1 MNETVGKKYTD
12 TRSKQQ
18 DDITIFEAVHY
29 MGKDIMTQLGEMVER
44 DKRKTDKDF
53 FVEVCIYM
61 NPLMPDVPEW
71 RMISRHTCPT
81 PFQDRS
87 VFHYHKKEDRLEF
100 LWHVPSNRECEY
112 YIKNKVWLSPDEYAA
127 LKYVIDFVDG
137 TLLRKAKLLNGETN
151 DYELTFFKK
160 GDDGQPI
167 TS

>member
-81 PFQDRS
+81 PF
-87 VFHYHKKEDRLEF
+87 
-100 LWHVPSNRECEY
+100 
-112 YIKNKVWLSPDEYAA
+112 
-127 LKYVIDFVDG
+127 
-137 TLLRKAKLLNGETN
+137 
-151 DYELTFFKK
+151 
-160 GDDGQPI
+160 
-167 TS
+167 